1 MKKIL
6 VISAFCSS
14 LLLASSEVDELK
26 MQLQKQ
32 SDMIEALTQR
42 LDEMQNSTPLIQ
54 TQDTTTYAEEDVPAF
69 TEENIPVFEENTL
82 GATVNSTSSF
92 AQPQFVPNISLVI
105 DTSLAL
111 RNKSQDDLNH
121 LGMPG
126 IMESPFASSDDGHG
140 HSAASGQNGFNL
152 NYAELVF
159 SSNVDPFFS
168 LDATF
173 HFSEDSV
180 EIEEAYFTTTALE
193 GIRIKGGKFLSD
205 FGRLNKQH
213 QHTWS
218 FSDAPLIY
226 TGFLGNDGLNEVGAQ
241 FQYTLPTDTYV
252 MLGAEILQGKN
263 ETSFGNQ
270 SVELNGT
277 EIEGSSPP
285 SMLVAYVK
293 NSFDLGDTTVL
304 PGASYVY
311 GNSLSSDEHD
321 GHALAFSGH
330 TGIYNLELTV
340 KHYFDSYSF
349 LAWQNEWM
357 RREQDGTAYEVHA
370 GVTENEDQKIRQE
383 GYYSQLVYG
392 VNQNW
397 RTGIRYDSI
406 YKNDVGFVNED
417 GDTLPSTPYSRYS
430 AMAEYH
436 FSEFSRLRL
445 QYNFNEGL
453 YSGDAHDGFTQED
466 VHELLLSF
474 NFAIGAHNAHDF

>member
-6 VISAFCSS
+6 LLSTFCSS

-32 SDMIEALTQR
+32 SEMIEALSKR
-42 LDEMQNSTPLIQ
+42 LDTLQKNEASSK
-54 TQDTTTYAEEDVPAF
+54 DTYSESEKLPVSHEDIPA
-69 TEENIPVFEENTL
+69 FEENVA
-82 GATVNSTSSF
+82 GATVNNTASF
-92 AQPQFVPNISLVI
+92 AQPQFVPNISLVM

-111 RNKSQDDLNH
+111 RNKSQDDLDH
-121 LGMPG
+121 LNMPG
-126 IMESPFASSDDGHG
+126 IMESPFTSSDDGHG
-140 HSAASGQNGFNL
+140 HSASSGKNGFNF

-159 SSNVDPFFS
+159 NANVDPFFS
-168 LDATF
+168 MDATF

-180 EIEEAYFTTTALE
+180 EVEEAYFTTTALE

-205 FGRLNKQH
+205 FGRLNNQH

-226 TGFLGNDGLNEVGAQ
+226 AGFLGNDNLNEVGAQ
-241 FQYTLPTDTYV
+241 FQYTLPTQNYV
-252 MLGAEILQGKN
+252 MLGAEILQGDN
-263 ETSFGNQ
+263 ETSFGND
-270 SVELNGT
+270 SIDLNGE

-285 SMLVAYVK
+285 SMVAAYVK
-293 NSFDLGDTTVL
+293 NSFDLGNTTIF
-304 PGASYVY
+304 PGASYIY
-311 GNSLSSDEHD
+311 GETRTSDSHD
-321 GHALAFSGH
+321 GHDIAFSGH
-330 TGIYNLELTV
+330 TSIYNLELTV

-349 LAWQNEWM
+349 LAWQSEWM
-357 RREQDGTAYEVHA
+357 RREQDGTAYEVH
-370 GVTENEDQKIRQE
+370 GSDTESEDQKIRQE
-383 GYYSQLVYG
+383 GLYTQVIYG

-397 RTGIRYDSI
+397 RAGIRYDSI
-406 YKNDVGFVNED
+406 YKNDVAFVNED
-417 GDTLPSTPYSRYS
+417 GDTLPDTPYERYS

-445 QYNFNEGL
+445 QYNFNNGL
-453 YSGDAHDGFTQED
+453 YAGDAHDGFTQED

>member
-6 VISAFCSS
+6 LVSAFCSS

-32 SDMIEALTQR
+32 SNMIEALTQR
-42 LDEMQNSTPLIQ
+42 LDEMQDTSHLTQNTPVY
-54 TQDTTTYAEEDVPAF
+54 TEEDVPDFSA
-69 TEENIPVFEENTL
+69 ESIPSFEENTL

-111 RNKSQDDLNH
+111 RNKSQDELNH

-126 IMESPFASSDDGHG
+126 IMESPFASGDDGHG
-140 HSAASGQNGFNL
+140 HSAASGQNGFNF

-180 EIEEAYFTTTALE
+180 EIEEAYFTTTALTD
-193 GIRIKGGKFLSD
+193 GVRIKGGKFLSD
-205 FGRLNKQH
+205 FGRLNQQH
-213 QHTWS
+213 QHTWN

-226 TGFLGNDGLNEVGAQ
+226 AGFLGNDRLNEVGVQ
-241 FQYTLPTDTYV
+241 LQYTLPTDTYLMV
-252 MLGAEILQGKN
+252 GVEALQGSN

-270 SVELNGT
+270 SVELNGQEVT
-277 EIEGSSPP
+277 GSSAP
-285 SMLVAYVK
+285 SMVVAYVK
-293 NSFDLGDTTVL
+293 NSFDIGNTTVL

-311 GNSLSSDEHD
+311 GNSISSDEHD

-330 TGIYNLELTV
+330 TGIYNLELTL

-349 LAWQNEWM
+349 LAWQSEWM
-357 RREQDGTAYEVHA
+357 RREQDGAAYEVHL
-370 GVTENEDQKIRQE
+370 GVTESEDQKIRQE
-383 GYYSQLVYG
+383 GVYSQVVYG
-392 VNQNW
+392 VDQNW
-397 RTGIRYDSI
+397 RTGVRYDSI
-406 YKNDVGFVNED
+406 YKNDVAFVNDD
-417 GDTLPSTPYSRYS
+417 GDTFPSTPYSRYS
-430 AMAEYH
+430 VMAEYH

-445 QYNFNEGL
+445 QYNLNKGL